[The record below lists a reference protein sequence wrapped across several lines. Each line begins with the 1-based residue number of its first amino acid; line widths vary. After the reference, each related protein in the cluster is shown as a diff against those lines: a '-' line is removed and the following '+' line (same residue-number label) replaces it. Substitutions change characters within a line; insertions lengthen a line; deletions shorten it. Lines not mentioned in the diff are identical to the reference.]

1 MRHTSACAI
10 PNTILRG
17 KNYYLHFRL
26 PENKFFRVSL
36 SCDSATRTRYIV
48 ARLGL
53 FISLVKSARMEV
65 GQLLDIIKEMKKLE
79 QEDIDNYLLEVQAA
93 FYTAAKNIPVET
105 RASFRKSMP
114 LCDL

>member
-26 PENKFFRVSL
+26 PENKFFRASL

-65 GQLLDIIKEMKKLE
+65 GQPLDIIKEMKKLE
-79 QEDIDNYLLEVQAA
+79 QEDIDNYLLEVQTV
-93 FYTAAKNIPVET
+93 FYTAAKNILT
-105 RASFRKSMP
+105 CSP
-114 LCDL
+114 LINTPRC